1 MNAILEIIQRW
12 QDPGPWATVKALA
25 TQAAEFDSQAV
36 KLGGDA
42 RFLLDRGDIEQ
53 ACQLK
58 AEADHLR
65 KCAAID
71 SELLKKLTGEECAAS
86 VREQRSEL
94 ASEFMQIENW
104 VREHRPELLEFVP
117 MATFEGEHTEAVR
130 DLKRLEA
137 RLREKNANCGAPLF
151 KKDPPFGPRVSIE
164 VQNAVNTFM
173 AEWNPTLNKDQW
185 CDEYRKRVKR
195 PDWKL
200 RKILYDYLTFH
211 DS

>member
-53 ACQLK
+53 ARQLK

-65 KCAAID
+65 NCAANV
-71 SELLKKLTGEECAAS
+71 LG
-86 VREQRSEL
+86 QRSEL
-94 ASEFMQIENW
+94 ASLFRQIENW

-117 MATFEGEHTEAVR
+117 MATFDGETTEAVR
-130 DLKRLEA
+130 LLRKLESELRNSKPGHPGHSENNSAPPEDVAEVNRMMRLKRWNGKAPIEVCRA
-137 RLREKNANCGAPLF
+137 YIQANHKNATEEF
-151 KKDPPFGPRVSIE
+151 IE
-164 VQNAVNTFM
+164 TQAQS
-173 AEWNPTLNKDQW
+173 LK
-185 CDEYRKRVKR
+185 RKRNR
-195 PDWKL
+195 
-200 RKILYDYLTFH
+200 YAN
-211 DS
+211 